1 MDNTTSEN
9 QNELNKELEG
19 TVFLKTIRKRQLL
32 QAPEGYFD
40 RLNLNI
46 PERIENRETRA
57 TIAPSLRVS
66 PFFRWAGVG
75 AAALLVA
82 FIWYY
87 SHDGSRI
94 ETAQV
99 SKPAQIEAAEALDS
113 AILESAD
120 IHAIEEHVLAE
131 ELISIPQESQTNS
144 SFEHDQLTE
153 YIVMHADH
161 DLLIESL

>member
-1 MDNTTSEN
+1 MDKTKSEN

-19 TVFLKTIRKRQLL
+19 TVFLKTIRKGQLL

-40 RLNLNI
+40 RLNPNI
-46 PERIENRETRA
+46 LERIENRQTRV
-57 TIAPSLRVS
+57 TIAPSFSVS
-66 PFFRWAGVG
+66 PFFRWAGIG

-87 SHDGSRI
+87 SLDGSRI
-94 ETAQV
+94 ETAQE
-99 SKPAQIEAAEALDS
+99 SKPTQVESVEVLNYAL
-113 AILESAD
+113 LESTD

-131 ELISIPQESQTNS
+131 ELISIPQVSPTDS
-144 SFEHDQLTE
+144 SIEHDQLTE
-153 YIVMHADH
+153 YIVLHADH